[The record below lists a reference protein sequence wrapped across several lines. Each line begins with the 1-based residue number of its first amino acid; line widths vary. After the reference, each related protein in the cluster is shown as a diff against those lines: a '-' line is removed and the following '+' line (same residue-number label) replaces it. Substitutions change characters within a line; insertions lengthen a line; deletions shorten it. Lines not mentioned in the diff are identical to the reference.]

1 MEEIQL
7 SDANAAVTT
16 WRIPNFSETQPVLE
30 TQHEPQSDL
39 IELSQAASEEGY
51 EAGYEAGRL
60 EGLRAGREEIA
71 LAVAQFNAL
80 ADAMTRPF
88 IDFDQ
93 QVVNELRKIVYAVVN
108 QVVRQEVATDPD
120 IVNKLVETALSM
132 LSTIEGD
139 AEVILN
145 PADISRVRTYL
156 TEFHQQ
162 GGWRLSEDESLA
174 QGGCIVK
181 TPVSYID
188 MSLQKQITVALEQL
202 QESNQGGY
210 EPDGSARAQEAGPAE
225 QTS

>member
-7 SDANAAVTT
+7 SDANPAVTT
-16 WRIPNFSETQPVLE
+16 WQIPNFSEARPVIE
-30 TQHEPQSDL
+30 PQHEPRTDL
-39 IELSQAASEEGY
+39 IELSQAASAE
-51 EAGYEAGRL
+51 GYEAGRL
-60 EGLRAGREEIA
+60 EGLQAGREEIA
-71 LAVAQFNAL
+71 VAVAQFNAL

-145 PADISRVRTYL
+145 PADASRVRTYL

-162 GGWRLSEDESLA
+162 GAWRLSEDESLA
-174 QGGCIVK
+174 EGGCIVK

-202 QESNQGGY
+202 QESNQGH
-210 EPDGSARAQEAGPAE
+210 EPDVSARGQQAGLAE
-225 QTS
+225 